1 MIMKEIDKFKN
12 AFWVG
17 SLYIYGLGLLAL
29 VIFYSEFGISLYPFF
44 SLSDGIFYMIYTTL
58 AIGLSMMLFEFALGI
73 IYTLCT
79 AKENEENLHNK
90 THPYLRWTLVLEA
103 IFITI
108 YLFLHIWFDWLYYW
122 TILAILL
129 IHALAKLYFYMRD
142 SKDKGLLRFIF
153 YCAVFILTLFICI
166 SSYSSARNII
176 EGESTTMYELATT
189 DTLYSSKTTPDLFY
203 IGESNNTI
211 FLYDKKKNNTVIVN
225 KDYVKEWR
233 FVDCAYSVEKKEKD
247 MKKFEIKVPK

>member
-1 MIMKEIDKFKN
+1 MDMKEIDKFKN
-12 AFWVG
+12 IFWVG

-29 VIFYSEFGISLYPFF
+29 IIFYYEFGISLYPFF
-44 SLSDGIFYMIYTTL
+44 SLSDGIFYMIYITL
-58 AIGLSMMLFEFALGI
+58 AIGLCMMLIEVVLGL

-79 AKENEENLHNK
+79 AKENEKNVHHD
-90 THPYLRWTLVLEA
+90 TYPYLRWTLVLEA
-103 IFITI
+103 ILITI
-108 YLFLHIWFDWLYYW
+108 YLFLYNRFDWFYYW
-122 TILAILL
+122 RILSILL

-142 SKDKGLLRFIF
+142 SKDKGLLSFIF
-153 YCAVFILTLFICI
+153 CCVVIILTLFVCI

-176 EGESTTMYELATT
+176 EGKSTTIYELATT
-189 DTLYSSKTTPDLFY
+189 DTLYSSQTTPNLFY

-211 FLYDKKKNNTVIVN
+211 FLYDKKKNNTIIVN